1 MMQNPSFGRL
11 NRVRIR
17 RKVGKRWRTKSSRRR
32 REKHKETK
40 RYRGFLTSSD
50 IGTYPAHAVLTE
62 KFRWVSVIFRGCG
75 RLITPCAA
83 RPLSR
88 APRGVTTR
96 KLRILLTPFTY
107 CNTRTPIIHKMHPSI
122 YRPPRADPVMALA
135 PLFVRAFAPR
145 ARSTRARAP
154 RARRRRARR
163 PHTTARR
170 SRAIGHVEHR
180 ARRGA
185 PRAPRRAPRDA
196 RGARGAARRRRRR
209 RTSGVVVAARVVARA
224 TVAVQ
229 RARARTRTRIERGRG
244 ERGRARRGADATRR
258 GRGREGAGRRR
269 ETTRRRG
276 NVGGGAGTARGR
288 GAADATTEDSRGAE
302 RGIAG
307 RRRRGMG

>member
-1 MMQNPSFGRL
+1 
-11 NRVRIR
+11 
-17 RKVGKRWRTKSSRRR
+17 
-32 REKHKETK
+32 
-40 RYRGFLTSSD
+40 
-50 IGTYPAHAVLTE
+50 
-62 KFRWVSVIFRGCG
+62 
-75 RLITPCAA
+75 
-83 RPLSR
+83 
-88 APRGVTTR
+88 
-96 KLRILLTPFTY
+96 
-107 CNTRTPIIHKMHPSI
+107 MHPSI
-122 YRPPRADPVMALA
+122 IASSPSPLAIRRLKTSMYANSSPFFRFVPFFTPPP
-135 PLFVRAFAPR
+135 PR
-145 ARSTRARAP
+145 ARSRSPIGEKRKTQHENRETPPGDRPKLTHGRQKISTSHCLPTRTRRFDPRCRAPVASAHARARPRRPP

-196 RGARGAARRRRRR
+196 RGARGAARRRRR